1 MSGEEFAHRVSLLA
15 DDRRYDLVAPASAQ
29 VGDLLAALGIAPRNS
44 PYAVATPAGRVIA
57 LHEVLGDAVPEGAL
71 LTVIRA
77 TTHEVTRDVR
87 NLDPSSVS
95 AGARSP
101 EGQGGRYVPPSEA
114 TIARTQLSEV
124 TRRRGDLPV
133 EVGGVGGS
141 TAATAAAAP
150 ESSAGATSWLRP
162 AVLARWAAA
171 GVAGAAALVLGLGAF
186 AGRAHAGTTWSA
198 VCAVLLL
205 VPGLALALDASEEGR
220 LSRLVAPVFG
230 FAAGLA
236 LPVPDSPGAGRVA
249 VVAGCVLATAL
260 AGVSRVVGGPS
271 DRASRAAMTAFA
283 AAGGLSVVGI
293 LLGWPSFAVAA
304 VLAGLVPTV
313 VRLLPSLGFELPDE
327 QLVDVDRLATTIWT
341 ARVQQVRR
349 FRRLRPRE
357 VDGAFHEAR
366 QAVAAGTV
374 WSCLVVTVALTVLV
388 ATPGRSAL
396 AAWGAVGLCAAV
408 TLALGYQSRAVRDRL
423 PRTAMLAAAG
433 VAALLGTYAAG
444 ARLGDAWGFAL
455 LALATLLGLVAVGS
469 AVALSR
475 GWHSTRLS
483 RLADLLESFAVV
495 LSLPLSVVAA
505 DGIEAFRRLTSG

>member
-1 MSGEEFAHRVSLLA
+1 MSGEESAHRVSLLA
-15 DDRRYDLVAPASAQ
+15 DDRRYDLVAPARAQ

-87 NLDPSSVS
+87 NLDPSVVS

-114 TIARTQLSEV
+114 TIARSQLSEV
-124 TRRRGDLPV
+124 TRRRGELP
-133 EVGGVGGS
+133 
-141 TAATAAAAP
+141 TDAAP
-150 ESSAGATSWLRP
+150 APGPAAPSSSPVTPVPVGVAGLQP
-162 AVLARWAAA
+162 AVLARWATA
-171 GVAGAAALVLGLGAF
+171 GIAGAAALVLGLGAF
-186 AGRAHAGTTWSA
+186 RGHAMPDTTWGAVSA
-198 VCAVLLL
+198 LLL
-205 VPGLALALDASEEGR
+205 FSPGLALAVDRSGPGR

-236 LPVPDSPGAGRVA
+236 LPVADSPGAGRVA
-249 VVAGCVLATAL
+249 VIAGCVLATAL
-260 AGVSRVVGGPS
+260 AGVSRIVGGPS
-271 DRASRAAMTAFA
+271 DRASRAAMTTLA
-283 AAGGLSVVGI
+283 AVGALCVVGV

-304 VLAGLVPTV
+304 VVAGLVPAV
-313 VRLLPSLGFELPDE
+313 VRLLPSLGFDLPDE

-357 VDGAFHEAR
+357 VDGVFHQAR
-366 QAVAAGTV
+366 ETVAAGTV
-374 WSCLVVTVALTVLV
+374 WGCLVAAVALAVLV

-396 AAWGAVGLCAAV
+396 ATWGGVGLCAAV
-408 TLALGYQSRAVRDRL
+408 TLALGYQSRTVRDRL
-423 PRTAMLAAAG
+423 PRTAMLATAG

-444 ARLGDAWGFAL
+444 ARLADAWGFLL
-455 LALATLLGLVAVGS
+455 LAVATLLGLVAVGG
-469 AVALSR
+469 AVALAR

-495 LSLPLSVVAA
+495 LSLPLAAVAA
-505 DGIEAFRRLTSG
+505 DGIEAFRRMTSG